1 MTKSE
6 VRDELVLNLE
16 RKLVGPE
23 AGPEELIKTFPSNKY
38 IVGVLYPSGTEVEP
52 EQAVDNPEE
61 EESEEE
67 MVSSKSSLRDSKKP
81 SSFGMSFM
89 VDEGTIDIPVEIS
102 WATYNKIDEEE
113 GFKRKEWKVE
123 KTICLSEAGME
134 DGLYYPLFDSADSE
148 YKNFEIFCRKYVKAA
163 GRHYVSIFMVNK
175 EKKAEKKEGMLDQ
188 KCIYSPSI
196 CVHFDDKSIV
206 AKESEFNQ
214 KNDDDL
220 MSLSLLYHDRH
231 EFGTGHGCS
240 VEWND
245 VLNNHCSTLKTTFL
259 PQYRWHPLYFKD
271 KEYSF
276 FMKDMADSEK
286 KKETIE
292 KLSNLLDD
300 YENWISETFAED
312 KKGTIERAM
321 HDTFDKHH
329 IDCQISLERMR
340 KGLACLEE
348 KDIFSAF
355 SFMNDAMFLQRVYS
369 QAAREYREN
378 EEKGFLEPDIHSM
391 DTIERHKWRPFQITF
406 ILQSIPGIVDPNDK
420 DREVADLLWIPTGGG
435 KTEAY
440 LGLSAFTM
448 GLRRLKAKDKAVTEY
463 LGVNVIMRYTLRL
476 LTIQQFQRATSL
488 ICACEI
494 IRKRHKRMWGTEPF
508 SIGLFVGQ
516 STTSNQIGSKKDFDD
531 YQNDPLKYHL
541 KSTTANY
548 ALEFWKRRGS
558 KPETSNPF
566 QLTNCPWCGEELD
579 RSCFRID
586 NDSDFLITNCKR
598 EGCPFNKMEI
608 PAFTVDDNIYSRLP
622 SIIIGT
628 VDKFALL
635 PFKPKLG
642 MLFGHVEKYCP
653 SHGFLFKT
661 DNHVQ
666 SHQNGVQVQRI
677 NRNLHPPD
685 LVIQDELH
693 LINGPLG
700 SLVGLYETTI
710 DRLCCRQNGNVLLKP
725 KLIASTAT
733 IRKAE
738 EQVKNLFSRELKRF
752 PSPGTDYVDSFF
764 VKEIEDNL
772 NAKMFVGVFPS
783 GIGQKTVMK
792 RTMSSLL
799 MDVQK
804 MKKDG
809 RPLDN
814 WDEYWTIVSYFNSI
828 RDLGSAKTTIEDD
841 VYNEIKSSKREI
853 LPVQELTSRISSKEL
868 PEILDKLNVKGD
880 NDDSISV
887 ITCSNMFSV
896 GVDVQRLGL
905 MLMNNQPK
913 ATSEYI
919 QSVGRVGRNKTG
931 LVIVLYN
938 WARPRDQSH
947 YERFYD
953 YHNRIQSHVEAM
965 TVTPFSE
972 GARERAL
979 HAQYVSMV
987 RVLSENLSKE
997 SEAINFDKKFRSSD
1011 ESREFS
1017 QWISDRIASI
1027 SPDEK
1032 HEAEICLNKFL
1043 DEWIDQSNECK
1054 EIDNPLTYQ
1063 KLPMSSSDEPFILK
1077 KVDDK
1082 VSSEAGYLPILT
1094 PTSMRNVEK
1103 EVVINKV
1110 YKIPWKV

>member
-1 MTKSE
+1 MSKSE

-23 AGPEELIKTFPSNKY
+23 AGPDELIKTFPSNKY

-52 EQAVDNPEE
+52 EQAVDILEE
-61 EESEEE
+61 EDESEGEV
-67 MVSSKSSLRDSKKP
+67 VSSKSSRNPRNP

-89 VDEGTIDIPVEIS
+89 VDEGTIEIPVEIS
-102 WATYNKIDEEE
+102 WATYNKTDEED
-113 GFKRKEWKVE
+113 FKRKEWNVE
-123 KTICLSEAGME
+123 KTISLSETGME
-134 DGLYYPLFDSADSE
+134 DGLYYPLFDSADPE
-148 YKNFEIFCRKYVKAA
+148 YKNFEIYCRKYVKAA
-163 GRHYVSIFMVNK
+163 GHHYVSIFMVNK
-175 EKKAEKKEGMLDQ
+175 EKNAEKKGGMLDQ
-188 KCIYSPSI
+188 RCIFSPSI
-196 CVHFDDKSIV
+196 CVHFDDRSIV
-206 AKESEFNQ
+206 AKENESDH

-220 MSLSLLYHDRH
+220 MSLSLLYHNRH

-245 VLNNHCSTLKTTFL
+245 VLNNNCSTLKTTFL
-259 PQYRWHPLYFKD
+259 PRYHWHPLYFKD

-292 KLSNLLDD
+292 ILSNLLKD

-312 KKGTIERAM
+312 KKETIERAM

-340 KGLACLEE
+340 NGLACLGE
-348 KDIFSAF
+348 KDVFSAF
-355 SFMNDAMFLQRVYS
+355 SFMNEAMFLQRVYS

-378 EEKGFLEPDIHSM
+378 EEKGFLEPDIHGM
-391 DTIERHKWRPFQITF
+391 DTIERHKWRAFQIAF
-406 ILQSIPGIVDPNDK
+406 ILQSIPGIVDPNNK

-448 GLRRLKAKDKAVTEY
+448 GLRRLKAKDKAITEY

-494 IRKRHKRMWGTEPF
+494 IRKRNRRMWGTEIF

-516 STTSNQIGSKKDFDD
+516 STTSNQIGDKKDYDL
-531 YQNDPLKYHL
+531 YQKDHLKYHF
-541 KSTTANY
+541 KNTTAHY
-548 ALEFWKRRGS
+548 ALEFWNREDS
-558 KPETSNPF
+558 KPDTSNPF
-566 QLTNCPWCGEELD
+566 QLSYCPWCGEELD
-579 RSCFRID
+579 KSCFRID
-586 NDSDFLITNCKR
+586 ADSDYLLTNCKR
-598 EGCPFNKMEI
+598 KGCPFNKMEI

-622 SIIIGT
+622 SMIIGT
-628 VDKFALL
+628 VDKFAML
-635 PFKPKLG
+635 PFKPKIG

-661 DNHVQ
+661 DNHPQ
-666 SHQNGVQVQRI
+666 SHQNGVQTQKI
-677 NRNLHPPD
+677 NRPLNPPD
-685 LVIQDELH
+685 LIIQDELH

-700 SLVGLYETTI
+700 SMVGLYETTI
-710 DRLCCRQNGNVLLKP
+710 DRLSCRQNEQVLLKP

-752 PSPGTDYVDSFF
+752 PSSGTDYSDSFF
-764 VKEIEDNL
+764 VKEIEDNSL
-772 NAKMFVGVFPS
+772 AKMFVGVFPS

-792 RTMSSLL
+792 RTMSSFL
-799 MDVQK
+799 MDVQQ
-804 MKKDG
+804 MKLDG
-809 RPLDN
+809 SPVDY

-841 VYNEIKSSKREI
+841 VFNDIKISKRDI
-853 LPVQELTSRISSKEL
+853 LPVKELTSRISSKEL
-868 PEILDKLNVKGD
+868 PEILDQLNLKGD
-880 NDDSISV
+880 KDESISV

-905 MLMNNQPK
+905 MIMNNQPK
-913 ATSEYI
+913 STSEYI

-938 WARPRDQSH
+938 WGRPRDQSH

-987 RVLSENLSKE
+987 RVLSKNLSKE
-997 SEAINFDKKFRSSD
+997 SDAINFDKKFRSSA
-1011 ESREFS
+1011 ESRDFS

-1032 HEAEICLNKFL
+1032 HEAETCLNNFL
-1043 DEWIDQSNECK
+1043 DYWITQSKECND
-1054 EIDNPLTYQ
+1054 IDDPLKYQ
-1063 KLPMSSSDEPFILK
+1063 KLSMSSSDEPFILRK
-1077 KVDDK
+1077 IDDK
-1082 VSSEAGYLPILT
+1082 VSSEAGFLPILT

-1103 EVVINKV
+1103 EVEIT
-1110 YKIPWKV
+1110 KIYGIPGKI